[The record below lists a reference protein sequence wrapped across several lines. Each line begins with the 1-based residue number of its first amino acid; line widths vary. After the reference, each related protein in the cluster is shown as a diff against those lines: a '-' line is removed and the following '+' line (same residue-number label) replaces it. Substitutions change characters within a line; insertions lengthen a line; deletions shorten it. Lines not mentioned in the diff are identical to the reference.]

1 MDFGIQI
8 HTVCVIIL
16 VSFSQIL
23 LVSCA
28 PGFAEKTNCRDDACM
43 SGVCSIVKELPQER
57 MGKEMAFCKQCGA
70 ELPEGSRFCTN
81 CGAQENAP
89 EQMNTESVP
98 QAEAPKYTQ
107 PSYTQPDYAKTA
119 QTNTQ
124 YGAPAGGQQGYQSSY
139 AQPGYVSN
147 QHVPQRPPQPQ
158 SGVMSTGQFVGTLL
172 LMMIPLAGFILM
184 LVWAFGGTE
193 NPNRRN
199 LSRAMLIITAIG
211 LVIGILVSV
220 LVGTMVFS
228 TARYW
233 APEFRS
239 EFRRGFDEGFDSFDN
254 WPGEFSDDF
263 FNQNFQGKGG
273 LFTLL

>member
-1 MDFGIQI
+1 
-8 HTVCVIIL
+8 
-16 VSFSQIL
+16 
-23 LVSCA
+23 
-28 PGFAEKTNCRDDACM
+28 
-43 SGVCSIVKELPQER
+43 
-57 MGKEMAFCKQCGA
+57 MGKNMAFCKQCGA
-70 ELPEGSRFCTN
+70 EMLEGSRFCTN

-89 EQMNTESVP
+89 EQPNIEPVP
-98 QAEAPKYTQ
+98 QAEAPVSAQPSYAQ

-124 YGAPAGGQQGYQSSY
+124 YGTPTGGQQGYQSSY
-139 AQPGYVSN
+139 AQQGYVSN
-147 QHVPQRPPQPQ
+147 QQAPQRPYPPQPQ

-220 LVGTMVFS
+220 LVGAMVLS
-228 TARYW
+228 TAQYW
-233 APEFRS
+233 GPEFRS

-254 WPGEFSDDF
+254 WPGEFSEDF
-263 FNQNFQGKGG
+263 FNQNFQGTGG
-273 LFTLL
+273 LFALL